1 MCLEF
6 PLRIQ
11 ILICRFIV
19 ILKKLKSL
27 KEIGEFGFI
36 ESFANKFSP
45 LLHNNEVG
53 IGDDCAVFPK
63 DGATD
68 SLFTTDLLAEG
79 IHFIREKVSAYEL
92 GYKSVAVN
100 LSDIA
105 AMGGIARGTF
115 LSIAVPPNVSL
126 DYLDEFMN
134 GYLAISREFN
144 VPLLGGDTTKSL
156 RDLVINVGVIGEVEH
171 GKAKMRSKAC
181 ADDIICVTG
190 SLGDSAGGLQIVL
203 AERDKETL
211 DKLVSEDLCVK
222 YLLDRHYM
230 PRPRLNEGLV
240 LGRFEAV
247 HAMMD
252 ISDGIGSDLQH
263 ILMLSNVSACVDID
277 RIPLSSQLRG
287 SFGNKGEHYLNE
299 LAISGGE
306 DYELLFTVGMNELDA
321 VKTRVKRQTGTE
333 VHEIGRITPV
343 QEGSKPSV
351 LWMSNGVRLNET
363 FKGYNHFLEK

>member
-1 MCLEF
+1 MKSL
-6 PLRIQ
+6 
-11 ILICRFIV
+11 
-19 ILKKLKSL
+19 SL

-36 ESFANKFSP
+36 ESFANKFGP
-45 LLHNNEVG
+45 LLHNNEIG

-79 IHFIREKVSAYEL
+79 IHFIRGKVSAYEL

-105 AMGGIARGTF
+105 AMGGVAKGTF
-115 LSIAVPPNVSL
+115 LSIAVPPDVTL

-134 GYLAISREFN
+134 GYLAISGEFN

-156 RDLVINVGVIGEVEH
+156 RDLVINVGVIGEVNR
-171 GKAKMRSKAC
+171 GRAKMRSTAC

-203 AERDKETL
+203 AERDREAL
-211 DKLVSEDLCVK
+211 DKLVSEEPHVK
-222 YLLDRHYM
+222 YLLGRHYM
-230 PRPRLNEGLV
+230 PKPRLNEGVALS
-240 LGRFEAV
+240 RFEAV

-263 ILMLSNVSACVDID
+263 ILKRSNVSARVDID
-277 RIPLSSQLRG
+277 KIPLSSQLRG
-287 SFGNKGEHYLNE
+287 CFGNKGEHYLKE

-306 DYELLFTVGMNELDA
+306 DYELLFTVEENELDT
-321 VKTRVKRQTGTE
+321 VKTRVKSLTGTE

-343 QEGSKPSV
+343 QEGCKPSI
-351 LWMSNGVRLNET
+351 LWMNNGVRLNET